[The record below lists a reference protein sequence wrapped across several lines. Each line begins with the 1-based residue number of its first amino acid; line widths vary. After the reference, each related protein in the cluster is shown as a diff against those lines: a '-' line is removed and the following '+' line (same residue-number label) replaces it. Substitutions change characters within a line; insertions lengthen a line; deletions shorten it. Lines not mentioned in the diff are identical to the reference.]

1 MADYEKHTSSI
12 ARIILFAHSPV
23 WNNKTDAQAG
33 TRCTNELAQ
42 LTRWSLTKTQLQ
54 APVATLAEAQLKLSL
69 KVIEFRASNCTPW
82 EIDGLAQTF
91 AIKLH
96 DTERWPDH
104 IAPMPRILGFHGDD
118 CHRLGQSTISLKYH
132 LRGVLN
138 FEVRH
143 DSEFVGVFRGVTR
156 RMEMFIDYYRSLD
169 ILAQVKLGSEGV
181 PMVQY
186 MITVHQGYVHE
197 LGRICVSLFGPDI
210 AYFKVIVDE
219 KRRAFRVKDRHT
231 LPFDVELFKGAQ
243 DVVLKWA
250 LVRLERKIIL
260 TDISN

>member
-12 ARIILFAHSPV
+12 ARVILFAHSPV

-118 CHRLGQSTISLKYH
+118 RHRLGQSTISLKYH

-219 KRRAFRVKDRHT
+219 KEGPSVSKIDIRFLLTWSYSK
-231 LPFDVELFKGAQ
+231 
-243 DVVLKWA
+243 VLK
-250 LVRLERKIIL
+250 
-260 TDISN
+260 TSF